1 MGGMNIPT
9 DTRTP
14 GPAFRLFRMMRDWAN
29 QAARPPTP
37 AMNAVS
43 LPTDPPPL
51 PTDDEVRLAPETART
66 HQESALGS
74 AAGSARLAIGDEL
87 VALPPTVLR
96 MLAEILAQTA
106 AGNAVSVVPY
116 HAEFTTQQAA
126 DFLNVSRPH
135 VVALIERGELP
146 HRKVGTHRRVLFKDL
161 LDHRR
166 RTRIARATAL
176 DELAAQAQDLKLG
189 Y

>member
-14 GPAFRLFRMMRDWAN
+14 GPAFRLFRMMRDWASP
-29 QAARPPTP
+29 AARQPSLT
-37 AMNAVS
+37 MNAVS

-51 PTDDEVRLAPETART
+51 PTEDEVRLAAESSRQLAAALAR
-66 HQESALGS
+66 A
-74 AAGSARLAIGDEL
+74 AAGSARLAIGDER

-106 AGNAVSVVPY
+106 AGNAVSLVPY

-135 VVALIERGELP
+135 VVALLERGELP

-166 RTRIARATAL
+166 RTRIARTAAL

>member
-1 MGGMNIPT
+1 MGGMSIHT
-9 DTRTP
+9 DAPATR
-14 GPAFRLFRMMRDWAN
+14 PAFRLFRIMRDWAHS
-29 QAARPPTP
+29 AARPPTLT
-37 AMNAVS
+37 MNAVS

-51 PTDDEVRLAPETART
+51 PTDDEVRLAAESARQLAAALART
-66 HQESALGS
+66 EPGS
-74 AAGSARLAIGDEL
+74 MRLLIGTEA
-87 VALPPTVLR
+87 VALPPSVLR
-96 MLAEILAQTA
+96 MLTDILAQTA

-161 LDHRR
+161 LEHRR
-166 RTRIARATAL
+166 RTRIARTAAL

>member
-1 MGGMNIPT
+1 MNIPT
-9 DTRTP
+9 DTPTL
-14 GPAFRLFRMMRDWAN
+14 GPAFRLFRMMRDWAH

-51 PTDDEVRLAPETART
+51 PTDDEVRLAAESARQLAAALART
-66 HQESALGS
+66 EPGS
-74 AAGSARLAIGDEL
+74 MRLVIGTEA

-96 MLAEILAQTA
+96 MLTDILAQTA

-146 HRKVGTHRRVLFKDL
+146 HRKVGTHRRVLFNDL

-166 RTRIARATAL
+166 RTRIARAAAL

>member
-1 MGGMNIPT
+1 MSLHT
-9 DTRTP
+9 DTPATR
-14 GPAFRLFRMMRDWAN
+14 PAFRLFRIMRDWAHP
-29 QAARPPTP
+29 AARPPTP
-37 AMNAVS
+37 IMNAVS

-51 PTDDEVRLAPETART
+51 PTDEEVRLAAESGRQLADALAHAGPE
-66 HQESALGS
+66 
-74 AAGSARLAIGDEL
+74 SARLQLGTEAIT
-87 VALPPTVLR
+87 LPPTVLR
-96 MLAEILAQTA
+96 MLADILAQTA

-146 HRKVGTHRRVLFKDL
+146 HHKVGTHRRVLFKDL
-161 LDHRR
+161 LEHRR
-166 RTRIARATAL
+166 RTRIARTAAL